1 MIFERKELEFIAE
14 KYSKENNIDRDIVF
28 SIISVESGWNPF
40 VSRYEPH
47 TDKYVY
53 NAYSFANFCG
63 ITMQTEELAQKHS
76 YGLGQ
81 LMGYVLRD
89 LGHKTLLSEAF
100 IPEVNIKYM
109 TKFLKHK
116 IEKYGNETDVI
127 AAYNAGSPRK
137 TEGGMFFNQKYVDKV
152 YYFLNSFRKLK

>member
-1 MIFERKELEFIAE
+1 MWNKKELEILAD
-14 KYSKENNIDRDIVF
+14 KYAKESNIDTDLVY

-53 NAYSFANFCG
+53 NAYSFADKCG

-81 LMGYVLRD
+81 LMGFVARD
-89 LGHKTLLSEAF
+89 LGHKTLLSELF
-100 IPEVNIKYM
+100 IPEVNLRYM
-109 TKFLKHK
+109 MKFLKHK
-116 IEKYGNETDVI
+116 LEKYGDEASAI

-137 TEGGMFFNQKYVDKV
+137 TDGGMFFNQKYVDKV